1 MAKGITLYIISIIVL
16 LFIIGCPKS
25 APAETVDTSKV
36 EPLKAGT
43 TKIEPPKPALPT
55 TAPPQDEAP
64 MDELSTIEPENLES
78 EQVEPERPGHDDIE
92 LQKSEHEKTELQ
104 QSEPED
110 IKLQQAE
117 PNETVL
123 EKAETEKNEPEN
135 TKPAKPEAENV
146 ELQEAEPNEAE
157 LEEIE
162 LNSTESEK
170 NEPNEIETRQPKPL
184 TVALRDKCADIL
196 NNFVDDKGMVKYRT
210 LKLKRRKLYS
220 LLREF
225 AKLKPSE
232 YKNWTKEDKIAFWI
246 NAYNIKMLK
255 IITDNYPI
263 KGSKWLLLL
272 WGPNNIRHI
281 DRDIDGIKEQKLM
294 VMDEQFT
301 LAGIERR
308 FFDKEFNEPR
318 IFLALSQASLSSP
331 QLRNKPYTG
340 PELYK
345 QLDEQ
350 AKNFLSSS
358 RGLVIDREKKRV
370 YISAI
375 FDPSW
380 YGRYFID
387 KYGTDKK
394 FKDQS
399 PSVRAVLN
407 FITNYIPE
415 RDISFLQ
422 TEYYSVKYI
431 NYNWNINE

>member
-1 MAKGITLYIISIIVL
+1 MAKCITVFIISTIVS
-16 LFIIGCPKS
+16 LFIIGCSKS
-25 APAETVDTSKV
+25 APAETVDTSKADPPNE
-36 EPLKAGT
+36 EP
-43 TKIEPPKPALPT
+43 TKIELVKTQIEIA
-55 TAPPQDEAP
+55 
-64 MDELSTIEPENLES
+64 EPENT
-78 EQVEPERPGHDDIE
+78 EPA
-92 LQKSEHEKTELQ
+92 KSETEIV
-104 QSEPED
+104 E
-110 IKLQQAE
+110 LQQAE
-117 PNETVL
+117 PN
-123 EKAETEKNEPEN
+123 K
-135 TKPAKPEAENV
+135 
-146 ELQEAEPNEAE
+146 AE

-162 LNSTESEK
+162 SNKTESEK
-170 NEPNEIETRQPKPL
+170 TEPNQPQTQQPKTL
-184 TVALRDKCADIL
+184 TVVFHDKCADIL
-196 NNFVDDKGMVKYRT
+196 NNFVDDKGMVKYRA
-210 LKLKRRKLYS
+210 LKLKRRKLRS

-225 AKLKPSE
+225 AKLKPTE
-232 YKNWTKEDKIAFWI
+232 YKKWTKEDKIAFWL

-281 DRDIDGIKEQKLM
+281 DRDIDGIKEQKFI
-294 VMDEQFT
+294 VMDEEFT
-301 LAGIERR
+301 LAEVERR
-308 FFDKEFNEPR
+308 FFHKEFNEPR

-358 RGLVIDREKKRV
+358 RALVIDREKKRV

-380 YGRYFID
+380 YGQYFIG

-394 FKDQS
+394 FKEQS

-407 FITNYIPE
+407 FITNCIPE

-431 NYNWNINE
+431 NYNWNIND

>member
-1 MAKGITLYIISIIVL
+1 MFVL

-25 APAETVDTSKV
+25 APAETVELS
-36 EPLKAGT
+36 KAGLPKAGP

-55 TAPPQDEAP
+55 TAPPQDETP
-64 MDELSTIEPENLES
+64 MDDLSTTEMENLES
-78 EQVEPERPGHDDIE
+78 EQVETEQPDPDDSEI
-92 LQKSEHEKTELQ
+92 QK
-104 QSEPED
+104 SEPED

-117 PNETVL
+117 PNETVP
-123 EKAETEKNEPEN
+123 EKAKPEKNELEN
-135 TKPAKPEAENV
+135 TEPAKPETDNV
-146 ELQEAEPNEAE
+146 ELKETEPNEAE

-162 LNSTESEK
+162 SNKTESEK
-170 NEPNEIETRQPKPL
+170 NEPNETEKQQQKPV
-184 TVALRDKCADIL
+184 TVAFCDKCADIL
-196 NNFVDDKGMVKYRT
+196 NNFVDDKGMVKYRE
-210 LKLKRRKLYS
+210 LKLKRRKLSS

-225 AKLKPSE
+225 DKLKLAE
-232 YKNWTKEDKIAFWI
+232 YKNWTKEDKIAFWL

-263 KGSKWLLLL
+263 KGAKWLLLI

-281 DRDIDGIKEQKLM
+281 DRDIDGIKEQKFI
-294 VMDEQFT
+294 VMDEEFT
-301 LAGIERR
+301 LAGVERR
-308 FFDKEFNEPR
+308 FFHKEFNEPR

-350 AKNFLSSS
+350 AKKFLSSS
-358 RGLVIDREKKRV
+358 RALVIDREKKRV

-380 YGRYFID
+380 YGQYFIG

-431 NYNWNINE
+431 NYNWNIND

>member
-1 MAKGITLYIISIIVL
+1 MAKGITVFIISTFVL
-16 LFIIGCPKS
+16 LFIIGCSKS
-25 APAETVDTSKV
+25 APAETVDNSKT
-36 EPLKAGT
+36 EPPKAEP
-43 TKIEPPKPALPT
+43 TKIEPHKSLPVT
-55 TAPPQDEAP
+55 TAPPQDEVP
-64 MDELSTIEPENLES
+64 MDEHSTTETENLES
-78 EQVEPERPGHDDIE
+78 EQVEPEPENKEPAKPETKNVE
-92 LQKSEHEKTELQ
+92 LQK
-104 QSEPED
+104 
-110 IKLQQAE
+110 AE
-117 PNETVL
+117 PNET
-123 EKAETEKNEPEN
+123 
-135 TKPAKPEAENV
+135 
-146 ELQEAEPNEAE
+146 
-157 LEEIE
+157 
-162 LNSTESEK
+162 
-170 NEPNEIETRQPKPL
+170 ETRQPKPL
-184 TVALRDKCADIL
+184 TVAFRDKCADIL
-196 NNFVDDKGMVKYRT
+196 NNFVDDKGMVKYRA
-210 LKLKRRKLYS
+210 LKLKRRKLNS

-225 AKLKPSE
+225 AKLKPAE
-232 YKNWTKEDKIAFWI
+232 YKNWTKEDKIAFWL

-281 DRDIDGIKEQKLM
+281 ERNIDGIKEQKLI
-294 VMDEQFT
+294 VMDEEFT
-301 LAGIERR
+301 LAEVERR
-308 FFDKEFNEPR
+308 FFHKEFNEPR

-358 RGLVIDREKKRV
+358 RAFVINREKKRV

-380 YGRYFID
+380 YGKYFIG

-394 FKDQS
+394 FKEQS

-407 FITNYIPE
+407 FITNYISE
-415 RDISFLQ
+415 HDISFLQ

-431 NYNWNINE
+431 NYNWNIND